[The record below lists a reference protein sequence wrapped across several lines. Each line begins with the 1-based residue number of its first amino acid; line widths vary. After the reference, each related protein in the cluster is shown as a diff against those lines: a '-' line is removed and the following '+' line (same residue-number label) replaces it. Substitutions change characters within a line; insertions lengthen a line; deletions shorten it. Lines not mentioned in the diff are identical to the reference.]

1 MVMFNKPDAFPS
13 FMLKVG
19 VIGVGAMG
27 QNHARVYSEIAELIG
42 VTDAI
47 PEQASK
53 VAARLG
59 TKAYP
64 SVDDLLKDVDAVSIC
79 TPTSYHFDTAMKAI
93 LEGKH
98 LLVEKPFT
106 GDSKKAAEIC
116 AVAERKGI
124 TIASG
129 FIERCNPIVSVAKET
144 METGKIGK
152 IISLTSRRVS
162 SFPARIRDVGVVMDL
177 GIHDVDVM
185 RHVTSSNVK
194 AVYAIGGRFAN
205 PSFEDYANLLME
217 FENGAIG
224 CVEVNWL
231 TPMKVRKVSFT
242 CSGGFVQ
249 MDYTD
254 QSLEVSTSRVG
265 NMDQSDMFH
274 IPLEY
279 DVRKIS
285 VKKEEPLR
293 TELLRF
299 LEAAESG
306 GVPAAGGFDAVQ
318 NLKVCEAAL
327 ISLKTHA
334 KVMV

>member
-1 MVMFNKPDAFPS
+1 
-13 FMLKVG
+13 MLKVG

-27 QNHARVYSEIAELIG
+27 QNHARVYSEIAELVG
-42 VTDAI
+42 VTDAL
-47 PEQASK
+47 PEQAK
-53 VAARLG
+53 KIGERLG
-59 TKAYP
+59 VRSYENAAA
-64 SVDDLLKDVDAVSIC
+64 LLDKVDAVSVC
-79 TPTSYHFDTAMKAI
+79 TPTSYHFDAAMMAI
-93 LEGKH
+93 AKGKH

-106 GDSKKAAEIC
+106 GDSKKAAELC
-116 AVAERKGI
+116 QAAERAGV

-144 METGKIGK
+144 MESGRIGK
-152 IISLTSRRVS
+152 VISLASRRVS
-162 SFPARIRDVGVVMDL
+162 SFPSRIRDVGVVMDL

-185 RHVTSSNVK
+185 RHITSSEVRS
-194 AVYAIGGRFAN
+194 VYAVGGMFAN

-217 FENGAIG
+217 FDNGAIG
-224 CVEVNWL
+224 FIEVNWL

-254 QSLEVSTSRVG
+254 QSLEVSTSKVG
-265 NMDQSDMFH
+265 ILDQSDMFR

-279 DVRKIS
+279 DVRKVS
-285 VKKEEPLR
+285 VRKEEPLKA
-293 TELLRF
+293 ELERF
-299 LEAAESG
+299 LNAAESKG
-306 GVPAAGGFDAVQ
+306 TLAAGGIDAVQ

-327 ISLKTHA
+327 VSLRTHG

>member
-1 MVMFNKPDAFPS
+1 MM
-13 FMLKVG
+13 KVG

-27 QNHARVYSEIAELIG
+27 QNHARVFSEISELVG
-42 VTDAI
+42 VTDAV
-47 PEQASK
+47 PEQAAK
-53 VAARLG
+53 VASRLG
-59 TKAYP
+59 TKAYTT
-64 SVDDLLKDVDAVSIC
+64 VDDLLDDVDAVSIC
-79 TPTSYHFDTAMKAI
+79 TPTSFHYDTAMKAI
-93 LEGKH
+93 LKGKH

-106 GDSKKAAEIC
+106 GDSEKAAEIC
-116 AVAERKGI
+116 QVAERHGV
-124 TIASG
+124 TLASG

-144 METGKIGK
+144 MESGKIGK
-152 IISLTSRRVS
+152 IISLASRRVS

-185 RHVTSSNVK
+185 RHITSSNVRS
-194 AVYAIGGRFAN
+194 VYAVGGRFAN
-205 PSFEDYANLLME
+205 PLFEDYANLLME
-217 FENGAIG
+217 FENDAVGF
-224 CVEVNWL
+224 VEVNWL

-254 QSLEVSTSRVG
+254 QSLEVSTSKVG
-265 NMDQSDMFH
+265 NMDQSDMFR

-279 DVRKIS
+279 DVRKVS
-285 VKKEEPLR
+285 VKKEEPLK
-293 TELLRF
+293 TELVRF

-306 GVPAAGGFDAVQ
+306 GVPAAGGVDAVQ

-327 ISLKTHA
+327 SSLRTHG

>member
-1 MVMFNKPDAFPS
+1 MM
-13 FMLKVG
+13 KVG

-27 QNHARVYSEIAELIG
+27 QNHARVFSEISELVG
-42 VTDAI
+42 VTDAV
-47 PEQASK
+47 PEQAAK
-53 VAARLG
+53 VASRLG
-59 TKAYP
+59 TKAYTT
-64 SVDDLLKDVDAVSIC
+64 VDDLLDDVDAVSIC
-79 TPTSYHFDTAMKAI
+79 TPTSFHYDSAMKAI
-93 LEGKH
+93 LKGKH

-106 GDSKKAAEIC
+106 GDSEKAAEIC
-116 AVAERKGI
+116 QVAERHGV
-124 TIASG
+124 TLASG

-144 METGKIGK
+144 MESGKIGK
-152 IISLTSRRVS
+152 IISLASRRVS

-185 RHVTSSNVK
+185 RHITSSNVRS
-194 AVYAIGGRFAN
+194 VYAVGGRFAN
-205 PSFEDYANLLME
+205 PLFEDYANLLME
-217 FENGAIG
+217 FENDAVGF
-224 CVEVNWL
+224 VEVNWL

-254 QSLEVSTSRVG
+254 QSLEVSTSKVG
-265 NMDQSDMFH
+265 NMDQSDMFR

-285 VKKEEPLR
+285 VKKEEPLK
-293 TELLRF
+293 TELVRF

-306 GVPAAGGFDAVQ
+306 NVPAAGGVDAVQ

-327 ISLKTHA
+327 ISLKTHG

>member
-1 MVMFNKPDAFPS
+1 MM
-13 FMLKVG
+13 KVG

-27 QNHARVYSEIAELIG
+27 QNHARVYSEIANLIG
-42 VTDAI
+42 VTDAVT
-47 PEQASK
+47 EQAK
-53 VAARLG
+53 KIGERLG
-59 TKAYP
+59 VKAFDNAD
-64 SVDDLLKDVDAVSIC
+64 SLLDQVDAVSIC

-93 LEGKH
+93 SKGKH

-106 GDSKKAAEIC
+106 GDSKKAGELCKAAEKQG
-116 AVAERKGI
+116 V

-144 METGKIGK
+144 METGRIGK
-152 IISLTSRRVS
+152 VISLASRRVS
-162 SFPARIRDVGVVMDL
+162 SFPSRIRDVGVIMDL

-185 RHVTSSNVK
+185 RHITSSNVK
-194 AVYAIGGRFAN
+194 SVYAVGGRFAN

-217 FENGAIG
+217 FDNGAVGFI
-224 CVEVNWL
+224 EVNWL

-254 QSLEVSTSRVG
+254 QSLEVSTSKVG
-265 NMDQSDMFH
+265 NLDQSDMFR

-279 DVRKIS
+279 DVRKVS
-285 VKKEEPLR
+285 VRKEEPLR
-293 TELLRF
+293 SELDLF
-299 LEAAESG
+299 LKAAESG
-306 GVPAAGGFDAVQ
+306 RSPAAGGMDAVQ

-327 ISLKTHA
+327 ASMRTHGKIS
-334 KVMV
+334 V

>member
-1 MVMFNKPDAFPS
+1 MM
-13 FMLKVG
+13 KVG

-27 QNHARVYSEIAELIG
+27 QNHARVFSEISELVG
-42 VTDAI
+42 VTDAV
-47 PEQASK
+47 PEQAAK
-53 VAARLG
+53 VASRLG
-59 TKAYP
+59 TKAYMT
-64 SVDDLLKDVDAVSIC
+64 VDDLLDDVDAVSIC
-79 TPTSYHFDTAMKAI
+79 TPTSFHYDTAMKAI
-93 LEGKH
+93 LKGKH

-106 GDSKKAAEIC
+106 GDSEKAAEIC
-116 AVAERKGI
+116 QVAERHGV
-124 TIASG
+124 TLASG

-144 METGKIGK
+144 MESGKIGK
-152 IISLTSRRVS
+152 IISLASRRVS

-185 RHVTSSNVK
+185 RHITSSNVRS
-194 AVYAIGGRFAN
+194 VYAVGGRFAN
-205 PSFEDYANLLME
+205 PLFEDYANLLME
-217 FENGAIG
+217 FENDAVGF
-224 CVEVNWL
+224 VEVNWL

-254 QSLEVSTSRVG
+254 QSLEVSTSKVG
-265 NMDQSDMFH
+265 NMDQSDMFR

-285 VKKEEPLR
+285 VKKEEPLK
-293 TELLRF
+293 TELVCF

-306 GVPAAGGFDAVQ
+306 GVPAAGGVDAVQ

-327 ISLKTHA
+327 SSLKTHG

>member
-1 MVMFNKPDAFPS
+1 MM
-13 FMLKVG
+13 KVG

-27 QNHARVYSEIAELIG
+27 QNHARVFSEISELVG
-42 VTDAI
+42 VTDAV
-47 PEQASK
+47 PEQAAK
-53 VAARLG
+53 VASRLG
-59 TKAYP
+59 TKAYTT
-64 SVDDLLKDVDAVSIC
+64 VDDLLDDVDAVSIC
-79 TPTSYHFDTAMKAI
+79 TPTSFHYDTAMKAI
-93 LEGKH
+93 LKGKH

-106 GDSKKAAEIC
+106 GDSEKAAEIC
-116 AVAERKGI
+116 QVAERHGV
-124 TIASG
+124 TLASG

-144 METGKIGK
+144 MESGKIGK
-152 IISLTSRRVS
+152 IISLASRRVS

-185 RHVTSSNVK
+185 RHITSSNVRS
-194 AVYAIGGRFAN
+194 VYAVGGRFAN
-205 PSFEDYANLLME
+205 PLFEDYANLLME
-217 FENGAIG
+217 FENDAVGF
-224 CVEVNWL
+224 VEVNWL

-254 QSLEVSTSRVG
+254 QSLEVSTSKVG
-265 NMDQSDMFH
+265 NMDQSDMFR

-285 VKKEEPLR
+285 VKKEEPLK
-293 TELLRF
+293 TELVRF

-306 GVPAAGGFDAVQ
+306 GVPAAGGVDAVQ

-327 ISLKTHA
+327 SSLRTHG

>member
-1 MVMFNKPDAFPS
+1 MM
-13 FMLKVG
+13 KVG

-27 QNHARVYSEIAELIG
+27 QNHARVYSEIAELVG

-47 PEQASK
+47 SEQATK

-59 TKAYP
+59 TRSYS
-64 SVDDLLKDVDAVSIC
+64 SVDALLEDVDAVSIC

-93 LEGKH
+93 HKGKH

-106 GDSKKAAEIC
+106 GDSVKAAEIC
-116 AVAERKGI
+116 KVAEEKNV

-129 FIERCNPIVSVAKET
+129 FIERCNPIVAVAKET
-144 METGKIGK
+144 LEAGKIGK
-152 IISLTSRRVS
+152 IISLASRRVS

-185 RHVTSSNVK
+185 RHITSSDVRS
-194 AVYAIGGRFAN
+194 VYAVGGKFAN
-205 PSFEDYANLLME
+205 PLFEDYANLLME
-217 FENGAIG
+217 FENGAVG
-224 CVEVNWL
+224 FLEVNWL

-254 QSLEVSTSRVG
+254 QSLEVSTSKVG
-265 NMDQSDMFH
+265 NMDQSDMFR

-285 VKKEEPLR
+285 VKKEEPLK
-293 TELLRF
+293 TELTRF
-299 LEAAESG
+299 LEAALSG
-306 GVPAAGGFDAVQ
+306 GIPAAGGVDAVQ

-327 ISLKTHA
+327 ESLKTHG

>member
-1 MVMFNKPDAFPS
+1 MM
-13 FMLKVG
+13 KVG

-27 QNHARVYSEIAELIG
+27 QNHARVYSEIANLIG

-47 PEQASK
+47 SEQATK
-53 VAARLG
+53 VADRLG
-59 TKAYP
+59 TKSYS

-93 LEGKH
+93 RNGKH

-106 GDSKKAAEIC
+106 GDSKKAAELC
-116 AVAERKGI
+116 HAAEMNGV

-144 METGKIGK
+144 MESGKIGK
-152 IISLTSRRVS
+152 IISLASRRVS

-185 RHVTSSNVK
+185 RHITSSDVK
-194 AVYAIGGRFAN
+194 SVYAVGGMFAN

-217 FENGAIG
+217 FENDAVGF
-224 CVEVNWL
+224 VEVNWL

-254 QSLEVSTSRVG
+254 QSLEVSTSRVS
-265 NMDQSDMFH
+265 NIDQGDMFR

-285 VKKEEPLR
+285 VKKEEPLK
-293 TELLRF
+293 TELERF
-299 LEAAESG
+299 LKAAESG
-306 GVPAAGGFDAVQ
+306 GLPAAGGVDAVQ

-327 ISLKTHA
+327 ASLKTHS
-334 KVMV
+334 KVMI

>member
-1 MVMFNKPDAFPS
+1 MM
-13 FMLKVG
+13 KVG

-27 QNHARVYSEIAELIG
+27 QNHARVYSEIAELVG
-42 VTDAI
+42 VTDAVS
-47 PEQASK
+47 EQATK
-53 VAARLG
+53 VASRLG

-64 SVDDLLKDVDAVSIC
+64 TVDDLLDDVDAVSIC
-79 TPTSYHFDTAMKAI
+79 TPTSFHYDTAMKAI
-93 LEGKH
+93 LKGKH

-106 GDSKKAAEIC
+106 GDSEKAAEIC
-116 AVAERKGI
+116 QVAEKKGV

-144 METGKIGK
+144 MESGKIGK
-152 IISLTSRRVS
+152 IISLASRRVS

-185 RHVTSSNVK
+185 RHITSSNVRS
-194 AVYAIGGRFAN
+194 VYAVGGRFAN

-217 FENGAIG
+217 FENDAVGF
-224 CVEVNWL
+224 VEVNWL

-254 QSLEVSTSRVG
+254 QSLEVSTSKVG
-265 NMDQSDMFH
+265 NMDQSDMFR

-285 VKKEEPLR
+285 VKKEEPLK
-293 TELLRF
+293 TELERF
-299 LEAAESG
+299 LEAAETNG
-306 GVPAAGGFDAVQ
+306 IPAAGGVDAVQ

-327 ISLKTHA
+327 ISLKTHG

>member
-1 MVMFNKPDAFPS
+1 MM
-13 FMLKVG
+13 KVG

-27 QNHARVYSEIAELIG
+27 QNHARVYSEIANLVG
-42 VTDAI
+42 VTDAV
-47 PEQASK
+47 PEQAK
-53 VAARLG
+53 KIGERLDV
-59 TKAYP
+59 TTFDSA
-64 SVDDLLKDVDAVSIC
+64 DALLDQVDAVSVC

-93 LEGKH
+93 AKGKH

-106 GDSKKAAEIC
+106 GSSEKAEELCRAAEKNG
-116 AVAERKGI
+116 VV
-124 TIASG
+124 IASG

-152 IISLTSRRVS
+152 IISLASRRVS
-162 SFPARIRDVGVVMDL
+162 SFPERIRDIGVVMDL

-185 RHVTSSNVK
+185 RHITSSEVRS
-194 AVYAIGGRFAN
+194 VYAVGGMFAN
-205 PSFEDYANLLME
+205 TSFEDYANLLME
-217 FENGAIG
+217 FENGSIG
-224 CVEVNWL
+224 FVEVNWL

-254 QSLEVSTSRVG
+254 QSLEVCTSKIG
-265 NMDQSDMFH
+265 KMDQSDMFR

-285 VKKEEPLR
+285 VKKEEPLK
-293 TELLRF
+293 TELDRF
-299 LEAAESG
+299 LKATGSDG
-306 GVPAAGGFDAVQ
+306 MPAATGEDAVQ

-327 ISLKTHA
+327 ASLKTHG
-334 KVMV
+334 KIMV

>member
-1 MVMFNKPDAFPS
+1 MMR
-13 FMLKVG
+13 VG

-27 QNHARVYSEIAELIG
+27 QNHARVYSEIANLVG

-47 PEQASK
+47 PEQAK
-53 VAARLG
+53 KIGERLG
-59 TKAYP
+59 VTPFESA
-64 SVDDLLKDVDAVSIC
+64 DALMDQVDAVSVC
-79 TPTSYHFDTAMKAI
+79 TPTTYHFVTAMKAI
-93 LEGKH
+93 SKGKH

-106 GDSKKAAEIC
+106 GDSKKAAELC
-116 AVAERKGI
+116 QAAERAGV

-144 METGKIGK
+144 MESGRIGK
-152 IISLTSRRVS
+152 VISLASRRVS
-162 SFPARIRDVGVVMDL
+162 SFPSRIRDVGVVMDL
-177 GIHDVDVM
+177 GIHDIDVM
-185 RHVTSSNVK
+185 RHITSSNVRS
-194 AVYAIGGRFAN
+194 VYAVGGKFAN

-224 CVEVNWL
+224 FVEVNWL

-254 QSLEVSTSRVG
+254 QSLEVSTSKVG
-265 NMDQSDMFH
+265 NLDQSDMFR
-274 IPLEY
+274 IPLEC
-279 DVRKIS
+279 DVRRVS
-285 VKKEEPLR
+285 VRKEEPLR
-293 TELLRF
+293 AELEQFLRS
-299 LEAAESG
+299 AESQG
-306 GVPAAGGFDAVQ
+306 KPAAGGVDAVQ

-327 ISLKTHA
+327 ASLRSHG

>member
-1 MVMFNKPDAFPS
+1 MM
-13 FMLKVG
+13 KVG

-27 QNHARVYSEIAELIG
+27 QNHARVYSEIAQLVG

-47 PEQASK
+47 TEQATK
-53 VAARLG
+53 IAARLG
-59 TKAYP
+59 TKAF
-64 SVDDLLKDVDAVSIC
+64 STVDELLDAVDAVSVC

-93 LEGKH
+93 KKGKH

-106 GDSKKAAEIC
+106 GDSAKAAELC
-116 AVAERKGI
+116 AAAEKNGV

-144 METGKIGK
+144 MEAGKIGK
-152 IISLTSRRVS
+152 IISLATRRVS

-185 RHVTSSNVK
+185 RHITSSNVRS
-194 AVYAIGGRFAN
+194 VYAVGGKFAN

-224 CVEVNWL
+224 FVEVNWL

-254 QSLEVSTSRVG
+254 QSLEVSTSMVG
-265 NMDQSDMFH
+265 NIDQSDMFR

-285 VKKEEPLR
+285 VKKEEPLK
-293 TELLRF
+293 TELARF
-299 LEAAESG
+299 LGAAESG
-306 GVPAAGGFDAVQ
+306 GVPAAGGVDAVQ

-327 ISLKTHA
+327 ISLKTHE
-334 KVMV
+334 KVRV